1 MSQLTVRCLGGLEI
15 RLGERQLCDFESHK
29 VKALFAYLAVQRK
42 RSFSR
47 EHLAALLWPDRPDK
61 AARRNL
67 RQAIYNLK
75 SALAHDGAAA
85 PILTPGSELQIDP
98 ELDCWLDV
106 EAFEAAQR
114 QGRSGGV
121 VDPHYLT
128 AAAALYRGD
137 FLAGFNLKDSP
148 DFEFWQLAQQERLR
162 DRAVETLRTL
172 VDSYLSRGEFRLGL
186 QYARRLVAVD
196 PLSEEAHRYLIRLYA
211 LNGQRS
217 RALAQYEDLCDTLSR
232 ELGVEPLEET
242 RGLYEAV
249 LTDKDSIQPEVEESR
264 GIGPLIPLVGRQDSY
279 ARLRDCWQTVLGG
292 RCCFT
297 VVEGEAGVGKNR
309 LVKSFLDAACSRRL
323 TTVLKG
329 SCNDQIPVAYQPFSQ
344 ALRNA
349 VAEESPRSSRALSQ
363 APADSLAYL
372 ALLAPELRKLL
383 PEVPTSPALATRQD
397 RIHLLECCASFL
409 ESLCRPD
416 GGGPP
421 DRPLVLMLG
430 ELQWATA
437 ETAALFEYLLVRL
450 ASVPVWLLGIHTTGG
465 DGRDPALLRHSAGG
479 DAGIL
484 FTRIALERLAPESV
498 HELTSTLVG
507 DDHAPELAEFLI
519 RYGRGLPLAIAEWIN
534 SLWDDGLLARD
545 AGRWHLRDSLAGLRG
560 DLDTLISSR
569 LGRLPTST
577 RRLASQAAV
586 IGQQFDAELLAR
598 AAKEHLAVV
607 EVGLELMLER
617 WLIRQHSDYWRTGR
631 RERDI
636 ELWTQGARRG
646 SFEFNHPLIRRTI
659 LDDVNP
665 LRRQVM
671 HREVGEALEEELG
684 EESERACETL
694 AFHFGQAGA
703 WERAIPHFERA
714 ACKARSLLAIDTAR
728 HYTRQAIAVL
738 DRLASAARE
747 PEEAEAWLRRREGL
761 EAALEASTSE

>member
-1 MSQLTVRCLGGLEI
+1 MSQLTVRCFGGLDVRI
-15 RLGERQLCDFESHK
+15 DKRPVTGLESQK
-29 VKALFAYLAVQRK
+29 VKALLVYLIVHRE

-47 EHLAALLWPDRPDK
+47 EQLAALLWPDELDGP
-61 AARRNL
+61 ARRNM

-75 SALAHDGAAA
+75 STLTRDGAES
-85 PILTPGSELQIDP
+85 PILTGSELQIDP
-98 ELDCWLDV
+98 ALDCWLDV
-106 EAFEAAQR
+106 EAFEEARR
-114 QGRSGGV
+114 QGSSGGV

-137 FLAGFNLKDSP
+137 FLAGFNLKNSP

-186 QYARRLVAVD
+186 QYARRLVAID
-196 PLSEEAHRYLIRLYA
+196 PLSEEAQRYLIRLFA

-217 RALAQYEDLCDTLSR
+217 RSLAQYEDLRDTLLR

-242 RGLYEAV
+242 RSLYEAV
-249 LTDKDSIQPEVEESR
+249 LTDKDSIQPEVEESK
-264 GIGPLIPLVGRQDSY
+264 GIGPLIPLVGRQESY
-279 ARLRDCWQTVLGG
+279 ARLRDCWQTVLTG

-329 SCNDQIPVAYQPFSQ
+329 ACNDQIPVGYQPFAQ

-349 VAEESPRSSRALSQ
+349 VAAEGPRSSRVLSSTS
-363 APADSLAYL
+363 ADSLAHL
-372 ALLAPELRKLL
+372 ALLAPELRRLSHD
-383 PEVPTSPALATRQD
+383 VPPSPKLATRQD
-397 RIHLLECCASFL
+397 RIRLFECCASFL
-409 ESLCRPD
+409 ESLCLPD
-416 GGGPP
+416 DGGPP

-430 ELQWATA
+430 ELQWTSS
-437 ETAALFEYLLVRL
+437 ETVDLFEYLLVRL
-450 ASVPVWLLGIHTTGG
+450 ASVPVWLLGTHTTGDKARDSPLQQRAAG
-465 DGRDPALLRHSAGG
+465 DEGPIPL
-479 DAGIL
+479 
-484 FTRIALERLAPESV
+484 TRIALERLAPESV
-498 HELTSTLVG
+498 HELASTLVG
-507 DDHAPELAEFLI
+507 DDHATELAEFLI
-519 RYGRGLPLAIAEWIN
+519 LHGQGLPLAIAEWIN

-545 AGRWHLRDSLAGLRG
+545 AGRWHLRDSLAGLGG
-560 DLDTLISSR
+560 DLDALISSR

-586 IGQQFDAELLAR
+586 IGQQFDAELLAG
-598 AAKEHLAVV
+598 AANEHLAVV
-607 EVGLELMLER
+607 EIGLELMLER

-636 ELWTQGARRG
+636 VLWAKGARRG

-671 HREVGEALEEELG
+671 HREVGEALEQELG
-684 EESERACETL
+684 EESGRLCEVL
-694 AFHFGQAGA
+694 AFHFAQAGE
-703 WERAIPHFERA
+703 WERAIPHLEEA
-714 ACKARSLLAIDTAR
+714 ARRARSLLAADTAR
-728 HYTRQAIAVL
+728 RYTRQAIEVL
-738 DRLASAARE
+738 NRLEAGARK
-747 PEEAEAWLRRREGL
+747 PETAGAWRRRRE
-761 EAALEASTSE
+761 EMAASLDEL